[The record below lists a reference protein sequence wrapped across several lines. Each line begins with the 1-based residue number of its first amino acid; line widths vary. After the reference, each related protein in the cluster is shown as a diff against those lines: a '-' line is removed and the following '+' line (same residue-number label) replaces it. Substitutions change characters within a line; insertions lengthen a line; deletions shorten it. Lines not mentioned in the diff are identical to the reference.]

1 MPTIPR
7 RTFSWASL
15 NLTDQ
20 KKKHNSMDNFF
31 NNVKLLDLII
41 KWKFHLLAVA
51 VAAILLSVLFS
62 SPIFITPLYKSY
74 AVVYPSNIS
83 PYSDENETEQ
93 MIQMLSSRDIRD
105 SVISKFN
112 LPKHWGID
120 STYEYFMSTMVWYW
134 EQRVIINKTP
144 NEAVEI
150 EVLDPDPRVACDMA
164 SAIID
169 YYNIKVRNLHKEKFG
184 EVVENYNFI
193 MAKKQAYMD
202 SIGKQAIDLGTKFGI
217 LEYQGQTREVMR
229 AYFQNKSN
237 GEVLKY
243 KRNLEEHGGEIMKL
257 GEMMR
262 SESEALATLKLD
274 ADRALLDYHRRY
286 THANVL
292 SKPFPADKK
301 SFPVRWLI
309 VVMSTAAALF
319 FAVIVVAFIENRKKN
334 TLNASRQG

>member
-1 MPTIPR
+1 
-7 RTFSWASL
+7 
-15 NLTDQ
+15 
-20 KKKHNSMDNFF
+20 MDNFF
-31 NNVKLLDLII
+31 NNVKLLDIII
-41 KWKFHLLAVA
+41 KWKYHLLAVI
-51 VAAILLSVLFS
+51 VAAIMLSVLFS

-83 PYSDENETEQ
+83 PYSTENETEQ
-93 MIQMLSSRDIRD
+93 MMQMLGSRDIRD
-105 SVISKFN
+105 SVIHKFN

-120 STYEYFMSTMVWYW
+120 STYQYFMSTMVWYW
-134 EQRVIINKTP
+134 EQRVRIGKTP

-150 EVLDPDPRVACDMA
+150 EVLDPDPQTACDMA

-169 YYNIKVRNLHKEKFG
+169 FYNMKVRTLHKEKFG
-184 EVVENYNFI
+184 EVVDNYGFI
-193 MAKKQAYMD
+193 MTKKQQYMD
-202 SIGKQAIDLGTKFGI
+202 SLSKQAVELGTKYGI
-217 LEYQGQTREVMR
+217 LEYEGQTREVMR
-229 AYFQNKSN
+229 AYFSNKGSS
-237 GEVLKY
+237 EVQKY

-274 ADRALLDYHRRY
+274 ADRALLDFHRKY

-309 VVMSTAAALF
+309 VAMSTIAALF
-319 FAVIVVAFIENRKKN
+319 LALIVAGIIENRKQN
-334 TLNASRQG
+334 ALNAAVKR

>member
-1 MPTIPR
+1 
-7 RTFSWASL
+7 
-15 NLTDQ
+15 
-20 KKKHNSMDNFF
+20 MDNFF
-31 NNVKLLDLII
+31 NNVKLLDIII
-41 KWKFHLLAVA
+41 KWKYHLLAVV

-83 PYSDENETEQ
+83 PYSTENETEQ
-93 MIQMLSSRDIRD
+93 MMQMLGSRDIRD
-105 SVISKFN
+105 SVIHKFN

-120 STYEYFMSTMVWYW
+120 STYQYFMSTMVWFW
-134 EQRVIINKTP
+134 EQRVRIGKTP

-150 EVLDPDPRVACDMA
+150 EVLDPDPQIACDMA

-169 YYNIKVRNLHKEKFG
+169 YYNIKVRGMHKEKFG
-184 EVVENYNFI
+184 EVVENYGFI
-193 MAKKQAYMD
+193 MKNKQQYMD
-202 SIGKQAIDLGTKFGI
+202 SLGKEAIALGTKFGV
-217 LEYQGQTREVMR
+217 LEYEGQTREVMR
-229 AYFQNKSN
+229 AYFSNKGSS
-237 GEVLKY
+237 EVQKY
-243 KRNLEEHGGEIMKL
+243 KKNLEEHGGEIMKL

-301 SFPVRWLI
+301 SFPVRWII
-309 VVMSTAAALF
+309 VVMSTLAALF
-319 FAVIVVAFIENRKKN
+319 FAVIIAGIVENRKQKS
-334 TLNASRQG
+334 LNATKQG